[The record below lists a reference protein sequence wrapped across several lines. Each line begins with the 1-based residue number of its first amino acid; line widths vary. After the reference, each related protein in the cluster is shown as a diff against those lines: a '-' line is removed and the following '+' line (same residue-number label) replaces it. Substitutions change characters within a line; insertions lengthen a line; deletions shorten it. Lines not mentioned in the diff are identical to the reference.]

1 MVSPGFINTD
11 QTSHMPAELR
21 AAQAKQ
27 VPIGRFSE
35 PKEQTGQAL
44 LLLSDHASYMT
55 GGEYFVDGGESMFE
69 IYGERE
75 YVRRENLLILD
86 TPIVSGFLI
95 W

>member
-1 MVSPGFINTD
+1 
-11 QTSHMPAELR
+11 MPAELR

-27 VPIGRFSE
+27 VVSPILAFPHLSTHNPLSQPIGRFSQ

-55 GGEYFVDGGESMFE
+55 GGEYFVDGGESSE
-69 IYGERE
+69 CDP
-75 YVRRENLLILD
+75 RREADLD
-86 TPIVSGFLI
+86 PYSTGFLI

>member
-21 AAQAKQ
+21 ANQAKQ
-27 VPIGRFSE
+27 VPLGRFSE

-44 LLLSDHASYMT
+44 LLLSEHASYMT
-55 GGEYFVDGGESMFE
+55 GGEYFVDGG
-69 IYGERE
+69 Y
-75 YVRRENLLILD
+75 
-86 TPIVSGFLI
+86 LI